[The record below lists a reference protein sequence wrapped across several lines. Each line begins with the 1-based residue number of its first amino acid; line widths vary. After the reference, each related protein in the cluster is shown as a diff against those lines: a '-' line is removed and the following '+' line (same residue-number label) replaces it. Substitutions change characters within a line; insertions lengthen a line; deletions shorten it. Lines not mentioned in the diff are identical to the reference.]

1 MLITVQVTGT
11 PHPTPLQKK
20 KNLKEGRIS
29 ALLECAKWCLGCIS
43 HQMNSQDKF
52 S

>member
-20 KNLKEGRIS
+20 RNFKRRIS